1 MVMIILDPLPH
12 IPQPRDLWPIILQ
25 LGISDQA
32 QAAQQ
37 RRRRRRN
44 IHVVAGAHEVEQ
56 AEPVAIDLIR
66 RRAHDAMDR
75 RLQVPLA
82 PELQRVA
89 DVADDAAVDRRDVLP
104 RAIEGLNLQA
114 RDVLAPQQRQRAEV
128 RVCAR
133 PGVLDQRILLFGTW
147 VIEHVAQMVFGF
159 GLVGVPRGE
168 VVGGQLED
176 QGEEGEDLGGDGEG
190 ALGG

>member
-1 MVMIILDPLPH
+1 
-12 IPQPRDLWPIILQ
+12 
-25 LGISDQA
+25 
-32 QAAQQ
+32 
-37 RRRRRRN
+37 
-44 IHVVAGAHEVEQ
+44 
-56 AEPVAIDLIR
+56 
-66 RRAHDAMDR
+66 
-75 RLQVPLA
+75 
-82 PELQRVA
+82 
-89 DVADDAAVDRRDVLP
+89 
-104 RAIEGLNLQA
+104 
-114 RDVLAPQQRQRAEV
+114 
-128 RVCAR
+128 VCAR